1 MRLYAKALRSLQDA
15 ISSETGCMDAEILC
29 ATRELN
35 CVPWIFSSLIQLL
48 SRALKLTR
56 GEW

>member
-29 ATRELN
+29 ATRELKST
-35 CVPWIFSSLIQLL
+35 SSIIHLL
-48 SRALKLTR
+48 TKASSRAVKLA
-56 GEW
+56 